1 MKAGDV
7 IKKGSVLMTVEGM
20 KMEVSCLGDERTIFS
35 QLSLAIQKTI
45 ELCSH
50 LTFHVLFALLS
61 SCSPVTHLPPSFLL
75 PPLAPLPSPLTCP
88 HTQTHILAV
97 KDGQVKTVFYAPKDN
112 VPAFS
117 RVIEFEED

>member
-20 KMEVSCLGDERTIFS
+20 KMEVSYLGDERTIFS
-35 QLSLAIQKTI
+35 QLSLAIQKAI
-45 ELCSH
+45 ELRSH
-50 LTFHVLFALLS
+50 LTFTFFLSLS

>member
-20 KMEVSCLGDERTIFS
+20 KMEVSCLGDERPIFS
-35 QLSLAIQKTI
+35 QLSLAIQKAI

-50 LTFHVLFALLS
+50 LIFHVLFVPLL
-61 SCSPVTHLPPSFLL
+61 LL
-75 PPLAPLPSPLTCP
+75 PRHSPPLPSPLTCP